1 MRWESILGG
10 AGEDFSKNV
19 AAEQR
24 DGRAFSTGRRGQEA
38 GRSPSALDTA
48 SAKSQ
53 EGESKDRLGA
63 SVGSTGETGAG
74 TEGIVRNLICVSKR
88 WDPLARFKDIGIRAA
103 GGLSV
108 TEFDQT

>member
-74 TEGIVRNLICVSKR
+74 TVRSPGPGHRRHREK
-88 WDPLARFKDIGIRAA
+88 
-103 GGLSV
+103 
-108 TEFDQT
+108 FDLCFQTVGSTGTF